1 MLKTV
6 DLFSCCKFWA
16 NVRKEFSLLGNS
28 SITQLV
34 LTHYMWNKDLDDSL
48 QVNANVTLEYEGRC

>member
-1 MLKTV
+1 MSEKNCPTGHLRDVSCVTFTV
-6 DLFSCCKFWA
+6 
-16 NVRKEFSLLGNS
+16 LGHS

-48 QVNANVTLEYEGRC
+48 QVNANVTLEYEGHC